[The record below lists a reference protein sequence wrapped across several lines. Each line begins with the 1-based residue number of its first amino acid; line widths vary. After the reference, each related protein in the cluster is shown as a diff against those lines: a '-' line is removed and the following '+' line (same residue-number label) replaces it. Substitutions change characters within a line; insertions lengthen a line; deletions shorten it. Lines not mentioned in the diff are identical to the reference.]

1 MGKFRLKVVRL
12 LQSGMGKGGTCL
24 FFLGLD
30 VQIYTK
36 SHRLNR
42 KGIRL
47 IFLNQNADIWGCGV
61 KPVVS
66 TPFFVCCL
74 PVYAGEAAER
84 EGGIYCGNATEF
96 GDASGSPGKS
106 FLFFLTRQSTLESD
120 YLEIGYNAWQSI
132 TLLVVSG
139 ALSRAL
145 ENPKERMIFVSG
157 RTDNRSR
164 SPR

>member
-1 MGKFRLKVVRL
+1 MRIFGAVGGQTSWSQPPLCCL
-12 LQSGMGKGGTCL
+12 LFSG
-24 FFLGLD
+24 FLGGGR
-30 VQIYTK
+30 QG
-36 SHRLNR
+36 R
-42 KGIRL
+42 
-47 IFLNQNADIWGCGV
+47 
-61 KPVVS
+61 
-66 TPFFVCCL
+66 
-74 PVYAGEAAER
+74 
-84 EGGIYCGNATEF
+84 GGIYCGNATEF